1 MVTMR
6 DIAEA
11 CGTSQSTVSRA
22 LNGFPTVDPDIAASI
37 RTMADKLG
45 YKPNQAGRDL
55 RLGTDANYGP
65 DFTVRSQ
72 KNLEIKNRLAA
83 YAAQLVTDK
92 DTVVLDSGSTIAQ
105 MIPYLPA
112 GVIVSTNSLSLLQ
125 PAAKRGITVHLAPG
139 MYVPAM
145 AAVFG
150 ADTEHYFAAR
160 RADKY
165 FFSTARVD
173 VVSGLYNINPTTVGV
188 KRKLIENSGTAIL
201 LVDHEKF
208 SDAGLPSY
216 APLTSVDMLI
226 TDFIPQAFRDR
237 VVQAGIQFIELTP
250 TEPRER

>member
-1 MVTMR
+1 MVKMR

-37 RTMADKLG
+37 RTMAEQLG

-55 RLGTDANYGP
+55 RMGMDANYGP
-65 DFTVRSQ
+65 DFTARSR
-72 KNLEIKNRLAA
+72 KNLQIKNQLAA
-83 YAAQLVTDK
+83 YAAQLVTDR
-92 DTVVLDSGSTIAQ
+92 DTVILDSGSTIAQ
-105 MIPYLPA
+105 MIPYLPH
-112 GVIVSTNSLSLLQ
+112 GVIVTTNSLSLLQ

-150 ADTEHYFAAR
+150 ADTERYFATK

-173 VVSGLYNINPTTVGV
+173 VVTGLYNMNPTTVGV
-188 KRKLIENSGTAIL
+188 KRKLIQNSGTSIL

-216 APLTSVDMLI
+216 APLSSVDVLI
-226 TDFIPQAFRDR
+226 TDFIPEALRDR
-237 VVQAGIQFIELTP
+237 VVQSGIKFIELTP
-250 TEPRER
+250 TEPRQR